1 MKKSMSSEAVLSACQ
16 VQAVRLNNL
25 EYRRLQRHVDT
36 MHGDLQLHLARLQR
50 QAQGLKVHFTN
61 VVRVLKPNRGYQ
73 AWKQAHAREIAEDTA
88 SDWIGPSM
96 NCFYRSSGISCAL
109 ESIKVKEKSRLPA
122 ASPSPAETKPP
133 ARPLLLLLESVAK
146 EPVEPIIN
154 FEETFRRPK
163 TSPAQPFAT
172 NHIRA
177 NPLLNI
183 LIEKTSRKSPLV
195 REHTFAYQST
205 SSLPSVSSDGSRKSP
220 QSPSL
225 AKANTPNLDTL
236 YRIALQNAT
245 AYKAVEQKHIDKRK
259 LNDRDFASRHRAMK
273 GSIRSAG
280 VVN

>member
-1 MKKSMSSEAVLSACQ
+1 
-16 VQAVRLNNL
+16 
-25 EYRRLQRHVDT
+25 

-50 QAQGLKVHFTN
+50 QAQGLKFHYTN

-73 AWKQAHAREIAEDTA
+73 AWKQAHAREIAAETA
-88 SDWIGPSM
+88 NDWIGPSM

-109 ESIKVKEKSRLPA
+109 ESIKVKEKSFVPA
-122 ASPSPAETKPP
+122 ASLAPEETKP

-154 FEETFRRPK
+154 FEQAFRRPK
-163 TSPAQPFAT
+163 TSPAQQFTT
-172 NHIRA
+172 NHTRA
-177 NPLLNI
+177 NHLLNI
-183 LIEKTSRKSPLV
+183 LMENTSRKSPLV

-205 SSLPSVSSDGSRKSP
+205 SSLPSVSSGGSRKPP

-259 LNDRDFASRHRAMK
+259 LNDRDFASRHRALK